1 MTTRQKRLTTTA
13 TVLTAGLALSLLSG
27 CTDTSGAGASGGS
40 GDPASGQL
48 SLGWSAG
55 WTAPQ
60 VAVAGENGLWED
72 HDLDVT
78 DTSFDSGRDALE
90 ALLGG
95 GVQAAVLT
103 EFPLAASALRDQP
116 VTAVAN
122 LSSYDSYR
130 IIGSQSS
137 GISDGSDEEKIDS
150 LDGKKIG
157 VTLGTNMNFI
167 LDEFLGAN
175 DIDAEIV
182 NIGPGDFTTAL
193 DKGDIDAGLT
203 FDSFYAPT
211 REALGDD
218 YTDIAVP
225 ADLYTGNMLVVV
237 PDELLADNPDR
248 VRSLVDALGDATTH
262 MEDDPDSAQQDLVTA
277 MGGEADPDTVRE
289 RWDEYDYRPG
299 IDDGLR
305 DLMVREAEWI
315 STQGDTSDGG
325 GDGGDGAD
333 LPAKIDGVLD
343 PDAA

>member
-1 MTTRQKRLTTTA
+1 MKKSGKKTVTA
-13 TVLTAGLALSLLSG
+13 VLTAGITLSLAG
-27 CTDTSGAGASGGS
+27 CGGAGSSGGTS
-40 GDPASGQL
+40 DPASGEL

-60 VAVAGENGLWED
+60 VAVAGEDDLWAD

-95 GVQAAVLT
+95 GVDAAVLT

-130 IIGSQSS
+130 IIGSKSS
-137 GISDGSDEEKIDS
+137 GISDGSAKEKSDS
-150 LDGKKIG
+150 LNGKKIG

-167 LDEFLGAN
+167 LDEFLEAN
-175 DIDAEIV
+175 SIDAEIV

-193 DKGDIDAGLT
+193 SNGDIDAGLM

-211 REALGDD
+211 RQALGDD

-225 ADLYTGNMLVVV
+225 ADLYTGNMLLVV
-237 PDELLADNPDR
+237 PDKLLADNPDR
-248 VRSLVDALGDATTH
+248 VRGLVDALDDATTR
-262 MEDDPDSAQQDLVTA
+262 MEDDPESAQDTLVSTA
-277 MGGEADPDTVRE
+277 GSRLDRDTVRE
-289 RWDEYDYRPG
+289 RWQEYNYRPG
-299 IDDGLR
+299 MDDGLR
-305 DLMVREAEWI
+305 GLMVREAEWI
-315 STQGDTSDGG
+315 STQGDSSGEH
-325 GDGGDGAD
+325 AD
-333 LPAKIDGVLD
+333 RAELPAKIDGVID
-343 PDAA
+343 PQA